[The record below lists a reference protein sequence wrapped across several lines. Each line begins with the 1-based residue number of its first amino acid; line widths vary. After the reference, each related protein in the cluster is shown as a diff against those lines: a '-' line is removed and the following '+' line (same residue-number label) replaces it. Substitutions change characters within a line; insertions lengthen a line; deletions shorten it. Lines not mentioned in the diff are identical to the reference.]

1 METPTQAS
9 VEEAAAAIVT
19 AFRAND
25 RDAYFGTF
33 AEDATFVFHPEQHRL
48 DDRASYERAWDAWR
62 AAGWAVLDC
71 VSRDPHIQC
80 YPGMA
85 VFTHTVD
92 TTVDP
97 GDGSAE
103 SSTERET
110 IVFRTEGEGLIAV
123 HEHLSTVPGE

>member
-9 VEEAAAAIVT
+9 VEEAAAAIVQ

-25 RDAYFGTF
+25 RDAYFRTF

-48 DDRASYERAWDAWR
+48 NDRASYERAWDSWR
-62 AAGWAVLDC
+62 AEGWAVLDC
-71 VSRDPHIQC
+71 VSRDALIQC

-103 SSTERET
+103 RSTERET
-110 IVFRTEGEGLIAV
+110 IVFRTEGDGLIAV